1 MSEYDVLK
9 CAVEKVLRVY
19 SKEISVSVTFEN
31 ELGADSIDIAQI
43 LKCVE
48 DELDIDLKQ
57 TDIDSLLTVGDALAV
72 IKKRVAEKKENGN
85 E

>member
-9 CAVEKVLRVY
+9 RAVEKVLRVY

>member
-9 CAVEKVLRVY
+9 RAVEKVLRVY

-72 IKKRVAEKKENGN
+72 IKKIVAEKKENGN